1 MEDHLMRDDV
11 DGLISVQSIHS
22 VVETAR
28 RFRDAA
34 EKANLTIF
42 SEIDHAQN
50 ASMAGLT
57 LGPTRLLIFGNPR
70 GGTPLMQSQR
80 TAAIDLPFK
89 AIVWEDDNGTT
100 WLTYNDP
107 QWLAERHNIDS
118 GASAAVSAIA
128 SGMRTLSL
136 AATT

>member
-1 MEDHLMRDDV
+1 MQNG
-11 DGLISVQSIHS
+11 DGLISVQSKHD

-28 RFRDAA
+28 RLREVA
-34 EKANLTIF
+34 EKAGLTIF

-50 ASMAGLT
+50 ASMAGLA

-70 GGTPLMQSQR
+70 GGTPLMLSNR

-89 AIVWEDDNGTT
+89 ALVWEDDNSTT

-107 QWLAERHNIDS
+107 QWLAKRHNIDP
-118 GASAAVSAIA
+118 GANPAISAID
-128 SGMRTLSL
+128 SGMKSLSL

>member
-1 MEDHLMRDDV
+1 MQTG
-11 DGLISVQSIHS
+11 DGLISVRSKHD
-22 VVETAR
+22 VVETTR
-28 RFRDAA
+28 RLRDAV
-34 EKANLTIF
+34 EKAGLTVF
-42 SEIDHAQN
+42 LEIDHAQN

-70 GGTPLMQSQR
+70 GGTPLMQSNR

-89 AIVWEDDNGTT
+89 ALIWHDDNGAT

-107 QWLAERHNIDS
+107 QWLAKRHNIYPGTNPAISAIDS
-118 GASAAVSAIA
+118 GMK
-128 SGMRTLSL
+128 GLSL

>member
-1 MEDHLMRDDV
+1 MPNG
-11 DGLISVQSIHS
+11 DGLISLQSKHD
-22 VVETAR
+22 VAETAR
-28 RFRDAA
+28 RFRDVA
-34 EKANLTIF
+34 EKAGLTIF

-50 ASMAGLT
+50 ASMAGLE

-70 GGTPLMQSQR
+70 GGTPLMQSNR

-89 AIVWEDDNGTT
+89 ALVWEDDNGTT

-107 QWLAERHNIDS
+107 KWLAKRHKVDPGANPAISAIDS
-118 GASAAVSAIA
+118 GMKS
-128 SGMRTLSL
+128 LSL